1 MKLILSSRDFRNERS
16 RQVILDNL
24 PRPIEQC
31 RVLFVP
37 NEVPTRKGKLLKRL
51 GECGF
56 SRENIYLYDPTRPEA
71 FCDLSLDCIY
81 ISGGNTFAIIDKIR
95 RGGLDRAIERYVKA
109 GVVYIGGSAGVHLVS
124 QNFEHVQNFDE
135 NTVGVADFNGL
146 GLFDGI
152 VVCHFGEERKA
163 CYEALCAAGNY
174 KVYALTDEESLVFE
188 A

>member
-16 RQVILDNL
+16 RQVIYDHL

-56 SRENIYLYDPTRPEA
+56 SRENIYLYDPAKPEA
-71 FCDLSLDCIY
+71 FGDLSLDCIY
-81 ISGGNTFAIIDKIR
+81 VSGGNTFAIIDKIR
-95 RGGLDRAIERYVKA
+95 KGGLDRAIERYVKA

-124 QNFEHVQNFDE
+124 QDFEHVQNFDQ
-135 NTVGVADFNGL
+135 NDAGITDFRGL

-163 CYEALCAAGNY
+163 CYEALCAEGNY
-174 KVYALTDEESLVFE
+174 TVYALTDEDALVFD